1 MLTTLILET
10 ALKKHNFTSNYADYA
25 DFRGYIKSNFTSD
38 YVDYANF
45 KDSIKKKKISL
56 ATTLFLETT
65 QNFTTDY
72 TDYAEFQDYV
82 SYAFPRVYVQK
93 W

>member
-45 KDSIKKKKISL
+45 KDSIKKKKDFACNYAVL
-56 ATTLFLETT
+56 R
-65 QNFTTDY
+65 DY
-72 TDYAEFQDYV
+72 TKFHH
-82 SYAFPRVYVQK
+82 
-93 W
+93 

>member
-38 YVDYANF
+38 YVDYA
-45 KDSIKKKKISL
+45 KDSIKKKKRFRLQLRCS
-56 ATTLFLETT
+56 
-65 QNFTTDY
+65 
-72 TDYAEFQDYV
+72 
-82 SYAFPRVYVQK
+82 
-93 W
+93 

>member
-45 KDSIKKKKISL
+45 KDSIKTKKR
-56 ATTLFLETT
+56 F
-65 QNFTTDY
+65 
-72 TDYAEFQDYV
+72 
-82 SYAFPRVYVQK
+82 R
-93 W
+93 